1 MVKKMI
7 LFIEDDLPTI
17 DVYKTAL
24 EQASF
29 EVEPIILGQEAI
41 RRVEEI
47 EKGEA
52 KMPDL
57 VLLDLILPDMNGIE
71 ILEKIRKQKKTKDL
85 LVFILTNYTNREL
98 EEKGLSLKSEKYLL
112 KTDYAPSKLVE
123 LIKKELS

>member
-1 MVKKMI
+1 MI
-7 LFIEDDLPTI
+7 LFIEDDLATI

-24 EQASF
+24 EEAGF
-29 EVEPIILGQEAI
+29 EVEPILLGQEAI

-57 VLLDLILPDMNGIE
+57 VLLDLILPDINGVE
-71 ILEKIRKQKKTKDL
+71 ILEKIRKQEKTKDI
-85 LVFILTNYTNREL
+85 LVFILTNLTDKQL
-98 EEKGLSLKSEKYLL
+98 EEKELLLKRERYLL
-112 KTDYAPSKLVE
+112 KTDYPPSKLVG